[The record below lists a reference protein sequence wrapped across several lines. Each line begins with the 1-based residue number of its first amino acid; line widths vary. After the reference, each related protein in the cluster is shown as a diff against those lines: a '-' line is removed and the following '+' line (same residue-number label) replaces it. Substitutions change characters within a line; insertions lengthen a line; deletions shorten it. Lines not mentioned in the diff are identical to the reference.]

1 LIIFHFR
8 VLLYYLVKGILLIK
22 SIFYFSVIYKMAN
35 EKKGKVGLS
44 IRSRNNKPKNAS
56 SNDASKLKEL
66 NKAFEAPKNEK
77 PAKKAKKEKKEKK
90 EKKPRKLNAYM
101 VFAIEVRESVKKNN
115 PTASIIEIAKKIGEK
130 WRAMSDSEKAKYK
143 K

>member
-1 LIIFHFR
+1 
-8 VLLYYLVKGILLIK
+8 
-22 SIFYFSVIYKMAN
+22 MAN
-35 EKKGKVGLS
+35 DKKGKVGLT
-44 IRSRNNKPKNAS
+44 IRSRRNNKPKNTS

-77 PAKKAKKEKKEKK
+77 PAKKAKTTKKEKKEKK

-101 VFAIEVRESVKKNN
+101 VFAMEVRESVKKNH
-115 PTASIIEIAKKIGEK
+115 PTASITEIAKKIGEK

>member
-1 LIIFHFR
+1 
-8 VLLYYLVKGILLIK
+8 
-22 SIFYFSVIYKMAN
+22 MAN

-56 SNDASKLKEL
+56 SNDVSKLKEL

>member
-1 LIIFHFR
+1 
-8 VLLYYLVKGILLIK
+8 
-22 SIFYFSVIYKMAN
+22 MAN
-35 EKKGKVGLS
+35 EKKGKVGLT
-44 IRSRNNKPKNAS
+44 IRSRSNKPKNTS

-66 NKAFEAPKNEK
+66 NKAFEAPKNSK
-77 PAKKAKKEKKEKK
+77 PAKKEKKEKK

-101 VFAIEVRESVKKNN
+101 VFAIEVRESVKKNH

>member
-1 LIIFHFR
+1 
-8 VLLYYLVKGILLIK
+8 
-22 SIFYFSVIYKMAN
+22 MATD
-35 EKKGKVGLS
+35 KKGKVALT
-44 IRSRNNKPKNAS
+44 IRSRNNKPKNSS

-66 NKAFEAPKNEK
+66 NNAFESSKNKNKMNSKNET
-77 PAKKAKKEKKEKK
+77 PAKKGKKEKKAKKDNK

-101 VFAIEVRESVKKNN
+101 VFAMEVRESVKKNN

-130 WRAMSDSEKAKYK
+130 WRAMSDAEKAKYK

>member
-1 LIIFHFR
+1 
-8 VLLYYLVKGILLIK
+8 
-22 SIFYFSVIYKMAN
+22 MAN
-35 EKKGKVGLS
+35 DKKGKVALT
-44 IRSRNNKPKNAS
+44 IRSRRNNKPKNTS

-101 VFAIEVRESVKKNN
+101 VFAMEVRESVKKNH
-115 PTASIIEIAKKIGEK
+115 PTASITEIAKKIGEK
-130 WRAMSDSEKAKYK
+130 WRAMSDAEKAKYK

>member
-1 LIIFHFR
+1 
-8 VLLYYLVKGILLIK
+8 
-22 SIFYFSVIYKMAN
+22 MAN
-35 EKKGKVGLS
+35 EKKGKVGLT
-44 IRSRNNKPKNAS
+44 IRSRRNKPKNAS

-66 NKAFEAPKNEK
+66 NKAFEAPKNSK
-77 PAKKAKKEKKEKK
+77 PAKKAKPAKKEKK

-101 VFAIEVRESVKKNN
+101 VFAMEVRESVKKNN

>member
-1 LIIFHFR
+1 
-8 VLLYYLVKGILLIK
+8 
-22 SIFYFSVIYKMAN
+22 MAN
-35 EKKGKVGLS
+35 EKKGKVGLT
-44 IRSRNNKPKNAS
+44 IRSQRNKPNNAS

-66 NKAFEAPKNEK
+66 NKAFEAPKNSK
-77 PAKKAKKEKKEKK
+77 PAKKAKPAKKEKK

-101 VFAIEVRESVKKNN
+101 VFAMEVRESVKKNN

>member
-1 LIIFHFR
+1 
-8 VLLYYLVKGILLIK
+8 
-22 SIFYFSVIYKMAN
+22 MTTD
-35 EKKGKVGLS
+35 KKGKVGLT
-44 IRSRNNKPKNAS
+44 IRRRNNKPKNAS

-66 NKAFEAPKNEK
+66 NSAFESSKNKNKMNSKNEK
-77 PAKKAKKEKKEKK
+77 PPKAKKEKKAKKEAK

-101 VFAIEVRESVKKNN
+101 VFAMEVRESVKKNH
-115 PTASIIEIAKKIGEK
+115 PTASITDIAKKIGEK

>member
-1 LIIFHFR
+1 
-8 VLLYYLVKGILLIK
+8 
-22 SIFYFSVIYKMAN
+22 MAN
-35 EKKGKVGLS
+35 EKKGKVGLN
-44 IRSRNNKPKNAS
+44 IRSRRNKPKNAS

-66 NKAFEAPKNEK
+66 NKAFETPKNSNKTK
-77 PAKKAKKEKKEKK
+77 PAKKAKPAKKEKK

-101 VFAIEVRESVKKNN
+101 VFAMEVRESVKKNN

>member
-1 LIIFHFR
+1 
-8 VLLYYLVKGILLIK
+8 
-22 SIFYFSVIYKMAN
+22 MAN
-35 EKKGKVGLS
+35 EKKGKVGLN
-44 IRSRNNKPKNAS
+44 IRSRRNKPKNAS

-66 NKAFEAPKNEK
+66 NKAFEAPKNSK
-77 PAKKAKKEKKEKK
+77 PAKKAKPAKKEKK

-101 VFAIEVRESVKKNN
+101 VFAMEVRESVKKNN

>member
-1 LIIFHFR
+1 M
-8 VLLYYLVKGILLIK
+8 V
-22 SIFYFSVIYKMAN
+22 N
-35 EKKGKVGLS
+35 EKKGKVSLT
-44 IRSRNNKPKNAS
+44 IRSRNNKPKNTS

-66 NKAFEAPKNEK
+66 NQAFEEP
-77 PAKKAKKEKKEKK
+77 KKAKTTKKAKKEKK

-101 VFAIEVRESVKKNN
+101 VFAMEVRESVKKNY

-130 WRAMSDSEKAKYK
+130 WRAMSDAEKAKYK

>member
-1 LIIFHFR
+1 
-8 VLLYYLVKGILLIK
+8 
-22 SIFYFSVIYKMAN
+22 MPN
-35 EKKGKVGLS
+35 ETKGKVSLT
-44 IRSRNNKPKNAS
+44 IRSRRNNKSKNAS

-66 NKAFEAPKNEK
+66 NQAFEAPKNKKTAKKEKKEK
-77 PAKKAKKEKKEKK
+77 PAKKEKK

-101 VFAIEVRESVKKNN
+101 VFAIEVRESVKKNH

-130 WRAMSDSEKAKYK
+130 WRAMSDAEKAKYK